1 MSGYVSLSL
10 RDNSQVELRQ
20 WKCPIHKEI
29 AMHINLINLALS
41 VVVQKS
47 GEIVM
52 ELLLKK
58 FWEWLLRDEN
68 LKRLSTAIKLKILVL
83 YLDWLLHKSEPGEW
97 EE

>member
-1 MSGYVSLSL
+1 
-10 RDNSQVELRQ
+10 
-20 WKCPIHKEI
+20 
-29 AMHINLINLALS
+29 MHINLVNLALS
-41 VVVQKS
+41 LVLHKS
-47 GEIVM
+47 AEIVL

-58 FWEWLLRDEN
+58 LWQRVLRDEN

>member
-1 MSGYVSLSL
+1 
-10 RDNSQVELRQ
+10 
-20 WKCPIHKEI
+20 
-29 AMHINLINLALS
+29 MHLNLINLALS
-41 VVVQKS
+41 VVAQKS
-47 GEIVM
+47 AEIVL

-58 FWEWLLRDEN
+58 FWQRVLADEN

>member
-1 MSGYVSLSL
+1 
-10 RDNSQVELRQ
+10 
-20 WKCPIHKEI
+20 
-29 AMHINLINLALS
+29 MHLNLINLALS
-41 VVVQKS
+41 LVVGKS
-47 GEIVM
+47 AEIVL

-58 FWEWLLRDEN
+58 FWQRLLRDEN

>member
-1 MSGYVSLSL
+1 
-10 RDNSQVELRQ
+10 
-20 WKCPIHKEI
+20 
-29 AMHINLINLALS
+29 MHLNLINLALS
-41 VVVQKS
+41 VVVHKS
-47 GEIVM
+47 AEIVL

-58 FWEWLLRDEN
+58 FWQRVLADEN

>member
-1 MSGYVSLSL
+1 MY
-10 RDNSQVELRQ
+10 
-20 WKCPIHKEI
+20 
-29 AMHINLINLALS
+29 INLVNLALFL
-41 VVVQKS
+41 VIQKS
-47 GEIVM
+47 GEIVL
-52 ELLLKK
+52 ELVLKK

>member
-1 MSGYVSLSL
+1 
-10 RDNSQVELRQ
+10 
-20 WKCPIHKEI
+20 
-29 AMHINLINLALS
+29 MHINLINLALS

-47 GEIVM
+47 AEIVL

-58 FWEWLLRDEN
+58 FWQRALADEN

>member
-1 MSGYVSLSL
+1 
-10 RDNSQVELRQ
+10 
-20 WKCPIHKEI
+20 
-29 AMHINLINLALS
+29 MHINLINLALS

-47 GEIVM
+47 AEIVL

-58 FWEWLLRDEN
+58 LWQRVLRDEN
-68 LKRLSTAIKLKILVL
+68 LKRLSTAIKIKILVL

>member
-1 MSGYVSLSL
+1 
-10 RDNSQVELRQ
+10 
-20 WKCPIHKEI
+20 
-29 AMHINLINLALS
+29 MHINLVNLALS

-47 GEIVM
+47 AEIVL

-68 LKRLSTAIKLKILVL
+68 LKRLFTAIKLKILVL
-83 YLDWLLHKSEPGEW
+83 YLDWLLHKLEPGEW

>member
-1 MSGYVSLSL
+1 
-10 RDNSQVELRQ
+10 
-20 WKCPIHKEI
+20 
-29 AMHINLINLALS
+29 MHINLVNLALS
-41 VVVQKS
+41 FLVQKS
-47 GEIVM
+47 GEIVL

-58 FWEWLLRDEN
+58 LWEEVLRDEN